1 MNMAHSGYTAIAI
14 AKRLSRTRSAI
25 INLQRKMGLTNRQCR
40 GPYSLVQV
48 HLQAQAYAVL
58 KGLADRRCMSVP
70 ALSRVL
76 LEHLAYDYATIS
88 WLLDVA
94 ERAEEIRTPEPLAEL
109 MEKRTARI
117 ERISKGQHRARV
129 G

>member
-1 MNMAHSGYTAIAI
+1 
-14 AKRLSRTRSAI
+14 
-25 INLQRKMGLTNRQCR
+25 
-40 GPYSLVQV
+40 
-48 HLQAQAYAVL
+48 
-58 KGLADRRCMSVP
+58 MSVP